1 MYCIIVALFKPLLHK
16 KYYYIRYNMQNDYK
30 GNTMKQTFEVINVKC
45 GGCASTLKSALKGE
59 FGEVEVNL
67 EVEPRQ
73 ITLNIETSAVPSLR
87 EKLKSLGYPM
97 SDEDLSTFE
106 GFSTT
111 AKSFVSCAVG
121 KMNT

>member
-1 MYCIIVALFKPLLHK
+1 
-16 KYYYIRYNMQNDYK
+16 
-30 GNTMKQTFEVINVKC
+30 MKQTFEVINVKC
-45 GGCASTLKSALKGE
+45 GGCANTLTTKLVDE

-73 ITLNIETSAVPSLR
+73 ITLDIEESNIPALR
-87 EKLKSLGYPM
+87 TALKGLGYPM
-97 SDEDLSTFE
+97 SDEDLTTLE